1 MSLPE
6 HLLLPE
12 ELDRPVARPV
22 KPDLRAAHDAEP
34 VFEPD
39 LRAVVDAESIGQ
51 QVAEIT
57 LAQRTREAVG
67 HPERASEPR
76 DPQRGRQRDEREVGL
91 RGIYRTVGVAL
102 VGRRGGL
109 RASGGRIG
117 GRLRERGLQVNRE
130 QERNGSERSFDDRHY
145 RYEVNC

>member
-1 MSLPE
+1 MSLPD

-12 ELDRPVARPV
+12 ELDRPIARPV
-22 KPDLRAAHDAEP
+22 KADLRAAHDAEP
-34 VFEPD
+34 VLEPD

-67 HPERASEPR
+67 HPERAPESR
-76 DPQRGRQRDEREVGL
+76 HPQRGRQRDQREVGL
-91 RGIYRTVGVAL
+91 RGIDRAVGVPL

-117 GRLRERGLQVNRE
+117 GRLRERRLQVNRE
-130 QERNGSERSFDDRHY
+130 QERNGRETF
-145 RYEVNC
+145 V